1 VRHLRNHRS
10 DGWFDSQGIAL
21 ILIVA
26 ALCVVVGGAALWI
39 ELR

>member
-1 VRHLRNHRS
+1 L

-26 ALCVVVGGAALWI
+26 VLFVVVGGAALWI

>member
-1 VRHLRNHRS
+1 MSEQRPDAH
-10 DGWFDSQGIAL
+10 GFDSQGIVL

-26 ALCVVVGGAALWI
+26 VLGLVVGGAALWI

>member
-1 VRHLRNHRS
+1 MSEQRPDAH
-10 DGWFDSQGIAL
+10 GIDWRDAAL

-26 ALCVVVGGAALWI
+26 VLAVVVGGAALWI